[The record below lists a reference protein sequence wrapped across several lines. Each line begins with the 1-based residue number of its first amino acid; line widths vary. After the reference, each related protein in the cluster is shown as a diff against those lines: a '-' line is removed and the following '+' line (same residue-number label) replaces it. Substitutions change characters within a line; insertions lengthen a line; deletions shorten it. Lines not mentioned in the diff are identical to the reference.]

1 MNFLQVMNGAGLT
14 SVSSSLGYILESS
27 PPQAQGGMV
36 YDGPQPPQGGNF
48 DLDYTSDSTSLSAH
62 WGGAFSDPHTG
73 ISEYYWRIGS
83 CLGCGDIQ
91 GWASVGIATG
101 KRSYNYVVK
110 Y

>member
-1 MNFLQVMNGAGLT
+1 MNGAGLS

-27 PPQAQGGMV
+27 PPQGGIV
-36 YDGPQPPQGGNF
+36 YDGPQPQGANF

-62 WGGAFSDPHTG
+62 WGGTFSDPHTG

-83 CLGCGDIQ
+83 CVGCGDIQ
-91 GWASVGIATG
+91 SWASVGIATG
-101 KRSYNYVVK
+101 KKMYYQ